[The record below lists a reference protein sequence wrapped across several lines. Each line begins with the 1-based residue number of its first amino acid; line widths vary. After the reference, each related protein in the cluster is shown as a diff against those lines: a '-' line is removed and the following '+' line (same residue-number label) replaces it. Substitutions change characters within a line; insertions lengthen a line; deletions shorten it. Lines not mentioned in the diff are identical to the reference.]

1 MFKEYYERLI
11 KKGNALTRLIV
22 INVAVF
28 LLLNILNV
36 FFILLNINAFLAE
49 AGYWLSLKS
58 NVKFLLVQPWSIIT
72 HMFTHVEFFHLF
84 WNMILLFMSGK
95 IFLEF
100 LSNKKLFSVY
110 ILGALSGAVLYILV
124 YNLFPKFNEAVS
136 SSYAIGAS
144 AGVLAILVSI
154 AVYVPD
160 YVVHLMFIGRV
171 KLVYVASVFIL
182 LDILNFDKGNF
193 GGHIAH
199 IGGAIFGAFYGS
211 YYKKGIDIGAWFSNF
226 TDRLIIKN
234 RTRLKV
240 EYKRPV
246 SDFDY
251 NSSKA
256 EKQKKMDEI
265 LDKISKSGYESLTKQ
280 EKAIL
285 FDISKKNN

>member
-1 MFKEYYERLI
+1 MFKEYYDRLV
-11 KKGNALTRLIV
+11 KNGNALTRLIV
-22 INVAVF
+22 INVVVF
-28 LLLNILNV
+28 LILNILNV
-36 FFILLNINAFLAE
+36 IFFLLNINGFLTE
-49 AGYWLSLKS
+49 AAYWLSLKS
-58 NVKFLLVQPWSIIT
+58 NIQFLFLHPWSIIT

-84 WNMILLFMSGK
+84 WNMILLFMSGR

-100 LSNKKLFSVY
+100 ISGKKLFAVY
-110 ILGALSGAVLYILV
+110 ILGALSGALLYILA
-124 YNLFPKFNEAVS
+124 YNLFPKFNEAVAT
-136 SSYAIGAS
+136 SYAIGAS

-154 AVYVPD
+154 AVYVPN
-160 YVVHLMFIGRV
+160 YIVHLMFIGRV

-199 IGGAIFGAFYGS
+199 IGGAIFGVVYGN
-211 YYKKGIDIGAWFSNF
+211 YYKKGIDISSWFSNF
-226 TDRLIIKN
+226 IDRLKIKK
-234 RTRLKV
+234 RSRLKV

-246 SDFDY
+246 SDYDY
-251 NSSKA
+251 NSSKV

-285 FDISKKNN
+285 FDISKKND